1 MEEAVLDTN
10 LSSANESQIP
20 QPECYSWQLAQVVY
34 MKDRPRS
41 KARGVLQG
49 MFFFFF
55 FSETTTVVKYSVFLL
70 CYPYTSGLPALDLVI
85 LIQLVKI
92 RVLCPAAEKSLILSY
107 GEQKT
112 METSQR

>member
-49 MFFFFF
+49 MLFFFFLF
-55 FSETTTVVKYSVFLL
+55 FFQRPLQWLNTVFSFCVILTHQGFLL
-70 CYPYTSGLPALDLVI
+70 
-85 LIQLVKI
+85 LIW
-92 RVLCPAAEKSLILSY
+92 SY
-107 GEQKT
+107 
-112 METSQR
+112 